1 MLQIFLQLLVTHAMF
16 ERAGGVQ
23 VTDIKRELELIKH
36 NAVAL
41 AQYEAASEGLLR
53 LWYEALR
60 ESDDYARALRGELGE
75 PWASM
80 AKDFGP
86 LEDSFPAYWVI
97 RGRHIFADTIY
108 KGEVRQFDL
117 KHLPDTDPSLPAIYV
132 EIPLG
137 LSRAQIVRE
146 FNKILDAVLGDGE
159 DRPRPPKRRKFYKDQ
174 RLKLPTIKNMLAVWR
189 LRKQGMDWQEIGE
202 QLKLSP
208 SHAAKPSDDEETAKE
223 KRRLMI
229 ITTQRLHRMA
239 AALID
244 FAARGDFP
252 RVK

>member
-1 MLQIFLQLLVTHAMF
+1 M
-16 ERAGGVQ
+16 
-23 VTDIKRELELIKH
+23 DIKEELRLLRS
-36 NAVAL
+36 NSVAQ
-41 AQYEAASEGLLR
+41 AQYDAASSGLLR
-53 LWYEALR
+53 LWYDALS

-86 LEDSFPAYWVI
+86 LEDSFARWWVT
-97 RGRHIFADTIY
+97 RGRHLFADAIY
-108 KGEVRQFDL
+108 KGEVRQFGL
-117 KHLPDTDPSLPAIYV
+117 SHLPDTDPLHPAIYV

-137 LSRAQIVRE
+137 LSRSQITRE
-146 FNKILDAVLGDGE
+146 LNKLLDKVLGEDDE

-189 LRKQGMDWQEIGE
+189 LRKQGQDWHDIGE
-202 QLKLSP
+202 QLKLSATFAVNP
-208 SHAAKPSDDEETAKE
+208 NDDEDTAKD
-223 KRRLMI
+223 KRRLMS

-244 FAARGDFP
+244 YAARGDFP

>member
-1 MLQIFLQLLVTHAMF
+1 ML
-16 ERAGGVQ
+16 ECAGGIE
-23 VTDIKRELELIKH
+23 VTDIKRELELIRH

-86 LEDSFPAYWVI
+86 LEDNFPHWWVT

-117 KHLPDTDPSLPAIYV
+117 KQPPDTEPSLPAIYV

-137 LSRAQIVRE
+137 LPRSQITRE
-146 FNKILDAVLGDGE
+146 LNKLLDKVLGSDDDE

-174 RLKLPTIKNMLAVWR
+174 RLKLPTIKNMLAVWQ
-189 LRKQGMDWQEIGE
+189 LRKQGVDWHVIGE

-208 SHAAKPSDDEETAKE
+208 TQAANPNDDEDTAKE
-223 KRRLMI
+223 KRRLMS
-229 ITTQRLHRMA
+229 ITTQRLYRMA
-239 AALID
+239 GALIEN
-244 FAARGDFP
+244 AARGDFP

>member
-1 MLQIFLQLLVTHAMF
+1 MTEQA
-16 ERAGGVQ
+16 A
-23 VTDIKRELELIKH
+23 DIKAELKLIKQ
-36 NAVAL
+36 NSVAF
-41 AQYEAASEGLLR
+41 AQYEAASDGLLR

-80 AKDFGP
+80 AKEFGP
-86 LEDSFPAYWVI
+86 LEDNFPHWWVT
-97 RGRHIFADTIY
+97 RGRHLFADAIY

-117 KHLPDTDPSLPAIYV
+117 KQLPDTDPLHPAIYV

-137 LSRAQIVRE
+137 LPRSQITRE
-146 FNKILDAVLGDGE
+146 LNKLLDKVLGDDDDE

-174 RLKLPTIKNMLAVWR
+174 RLKLPTIRNMLAVWR
-189 LRKQGMDWQEIGE
+189 LRKQGQDWQAVGE
-202 QLKLSP
+202 QLKLSATF
-208 SHAAKPSDDEETAKE
+208 AASSNDDEDTAKE
-223 KRRLMI
+223 KRRLMS

-244 FAARGDFP
+244 YAARGDFP

>member
-1 MLQIFLQLLVTHAMF
+1 MAK
-16 ERAGGVQ
+16 Q
-23 VTDIKRELELIKH
+23 VTDIKAELELIRS
-36 NAVAL
+36 NSVAQ
-41 AQYEAASEGLLR
+41 AQYDAASSGLLR
-53 LWYEALR
+53 LWYDALR
-60 ESDDYARALRGELGE
+60 ESDDYARALKGELGE

-86 LEDSFPAYWVI
+86 LEDNFPHWWVT
-97 RGRHIFADTIY
+97 RGRHLFADAIY

-117 KHLPDTDPSLPAIYV
+117 TRLPDTDPLHPAIYV

-137 LSRAQIVRE
+137 LPRSQITRE
-146 FNKILDAVLGDGE
+146 LNKLLDKVLGDDDDE

-189 LRKQGMDWQEIGE
+189 LRKQGMDWHAIGE
-202 QLKLSP
+202 QLKLSGTF
-208 SHAAKPSDDEETAKE
+208 AASPNDDEDTAKD
-223 KRRLMI
+223 KRRLMS

-244 FAARGDFP
+244 YAARGDFP

>member
-1 MLQIFLQLLVTHAMF
+1 MTEQA
-16 ERAGGVQ
+16 A
-23 VTDIKRELELIKH
+23 DIKAELELIKQ
-36 NAVAL
+36 NSVAF
-41 AQYEAASEGLLR
+41 AQYEAASDGLLR

-60 ESDDYARALRGELGE
+60 ESADYARALRGELGE

-86 LEDSFPAYWVI
+86 LEDNFPHWWVT
-97 RGRHIFADTIY
+97 RGRHLFADTIY

-117 KHLPDTDPSLPAIYV
+117 KQLPDTDPLHPAIYV

-137 LSRAQIVRE
+137 LSRSQITRE
-146 FNKILDAVLGDGE
+146 LNKLLDKVLGDDDDE

-174 RLKLPTIKNMLAVWR
+174 RLKLPTIRNMLAVWR
-189 LRKQGMDWQEIGE
+189 LRKQGQDWQVIGE
-202 QLKLSP
+202 QLKLSATF
-208 SHAAKPSDDEETAKE
+208 AASPNDDEDTAKE
-223 KRRLMI
+223 KRRLMS

-244 FAARGDFP
+244 YAARGDFP